1 MSLRGLRRVGSSRCR
16 WIQHRKT
23 FGNQFLCLIV
33 ARLQIDAVEH
43 DRDYSLAMTR
53 CCHGNGKT
61 CLRDITGLQ
70 PVAAL
75 DVAEQMI
82 MRSHD
87 DGFVAGIRSERS
99 LAGGSVTE
107 GIGMFQE
114 QLAAKK

>member
-1 MSLRGLRRVGSSRCR
+1 
-16 WIQHRKT
+16 
-23 FGNQFLCLIV
+23 
-33 ARLQIDAVEH
+33 
-43 DRDYSLAMTR
+43 MTR

-114 QLAAKK
+114 QLAAKNRQIARGGDIVFLSSRGRQPVH